1 MQMRCPHC
9 HNPVEIV
16 NGDPSEDV
24 SCPSCGS
31 CFNLA
36 KDVDTVIGESRMVG
50 HFRLLNRVG
59 QGAFGEVWK
68 AVDSTLDRTVAIKIP
83 RRAHLSEAESQQFLR
98 EARAAAQVRHPN
110 IVSVHEIGRDNGQ
123 IYIVSDFIEGASLD
137 DWLQARALSVRESA
151 ELCAKISESLHHA
164 HEAGIV
170 HRDLKPQNILM
181 DLHGEPH
188 VADFGLAKRDAG
200 EITMTIEGAI
210 LGTPAYM
217 PPEQARGDAHNAD
230 RRSDVYS
237 LGVILFRLLTGELP
251 FRGQRQ
257 MLIVQIL
264 NEDPP
269 GLRKLDAHIPRDMET
284 ICLKCLQKDP
294 VRRYQS
300 AAELS
305 ADLNRWLTGS
315 PVTARPVS
323 RFEHL
328 WRWCRRNPAVAS
340 LTVAVF
346 AVLSAGVA
354 ATSFFSLQSMA
365 RNRELQSQT
374 ERANLK
380 AEEALANARTAQE
393 ERDVAAPKAEE
404 ARRLLY
410 AIRMNIAQTNWEVNR
425 VEVTRELLSRFGSGS
440 PDSDLRNFEWDYWN
454 RLSNSFL
461 LEVGGVHRGLWSVAI
476 SPNGK
481 LIAATGGEPLVRIL
495 DSATGLELHRLAGNV
510 DAIMSV
516 AFSPDGTRLA
526 SASCAGNRKKGDIR
540 IWDTSSGEEVLVVHG
555 DATGFNSVAF
565 SPDGKFLA
573 TGNSDSIPSILDATN
588 GRHLTMFIGHSDVVN
603 CVAFSPDG
611 RRLVSA
617 SGYYGAPGEVKV
629 WDNASGQEL
638 LSLVGHKDPVFGVSF
653 SPDGM
658 QIASASGHY
667 RMRGEIKL
675 WDSLTGQE
683 LRTLK
688 GHDSLVRSVVFSPDG
703 KRLATGSWD
712 QTVKVWNAVSG
723 EDTLTLRGHTRIV
736 NSVCFSPDGRRL
748 FSASFDNT
756 VKVWDAISG
765 QEPFVFAE
773 HTERVNCVAFSPDGQ
788 RLASGSDDC
797 SILVWDGLSGRVQH
811 RLEGHTVPVQSL
823 SFSPDGR
830 WLATASASFG
840 DGGDVRVWDLESG
853 QEVGPYPGMRCV
865 AFSPDGRRLAAAD
878 GNSEMIDLIQI
889 WDKSTHQRLVTLDGD
904 DDSYADSLGFSP
916 DGASLIATYGSGA
929 SIWNLSSGDL
939 RFTLKGHSSN
949 VESAVYSPD
958 GTRIATAS
966 FDKTAKVWHAVSGEE
981 LLTLKGHSDRVD
993 CIMYSPD
1000 GSRLATGS
1008 FDHSVKIWDAENGQE
1023 TLTLKGHIGGINS
1036 IAFSPDGRRIVSAS
1050 EDGTVRI
1057 WDTRQWTPELRAEYE
1072 ALSFIKFLKDQGH
1085 VPNEWEHI
1093 ILSDEAISPHARQ
1106 RALEFAEQ

>member
-16 NGDPSEDV
+16 DNDPSGDV

-68 AVDSTLDRTVAIKIP
+68 ALDSTLDRAVAIKIP

-137 DWLQARALSVRESA
+137 DWLKARPLSVRESA
-151 ELCAKISESLHHA
+151 ELCAKIAESLHHA

-217 PPEQARGDAHNAD
+217 PPEQARGDAHQAD

-269 GLRKLDAHIPRDMET
+269 SLRKLDAHIPRDLET

-294 VRRYQS
+294 ARRYQS
-300 AAELS
+300 AAEFS
-305 ADLNRWLTGS
+305 ADLRRWLTGS

-328 WRWCRRNPAVAS
+328 WRWCRRNPAVAF

-354 ATSFFSLQSMA
+354 ATSFFALQSTA
-365 RNRELQSQT
+365 RNKDLQSQT
-374 ERANLK
+374 GRANLK

-393 ERDVAAPKAEE
+393 ERDVAATKAEE

-410 AIRMNIAQTNWEVNR
+410 AIRMNFAQTNWEANR
-425 VEVTRELLSRFGSGS
+425 VEVTRELLSRFGSES
-440 PDSDLRNFEWDYWN
+440 ADSDLRNFEWDFWN
-454 RLSNSFL
+454 RLSNSCL
-461 LEVGGVHRGLWSVAI
+461 LEIGGVQRGLWSVAI
-476 SPNGK
+476 SPDGK
-481 LIAATGGEPLVRIL
+481 QIAATGGEPLVRIF
-495 DSATGLELHRLAGNV
+495 DSATGQELHRLNGNV
-510 DAIMSV
+510 DAIMCV
-516 AFSPDGTRLA
+516 VFSPDGTRLA
-526 SASCAGNRKKGDIR
+526 SASSAGNRKTGDIR

-588 GRHLTMFIGHSDVVN
+588 GRLQTMFIGHSDVVN

-611 RRLVSA
+611 LRLASA

-629 WDNASGQEL
+629 WDIASGQEL
-638 LSLVGHKDPVFGVSF
+638 LQLVGHDDPVFGLSF
-653 SPDGM
+653 SPDGT

-675 WDSLTGQE
+675 WDSETGQE
-683 LRTLK
+683 IRTLK
-688 GHDSLVRSVVFSPDG
+688 GHQSLVRSAVFSPDG
-703 KRLATGSWD
+703 KRLASGSWD
-712 QTVKVWNAVSG
+712 QTVKVWNVSTG
-723 EDTLTLRGHTRIV
+723 EETLTLRGHTGIV
-736 NSVCFSPDGRRL
+736 NSVRFSPDGRRL
-748 FSASFDNT
+748 LSASFDNT
-756 VKVWDAISG
+756 VKVWDAIVG

-773 HTERVNCVAFSPDGQ
+773 HKERVNCVAFSPDGQ
-788 RLASGSDDC
+788 QLASGSDDC

-811 RLEGHTVPVQSL
+811 RLEGHTVPVQDL

-830 WLATASASFG
+830 WLAAASSRFG
-840 DGGDVRVWDLESG
+840 DDGDLRVWDLRSG
-853 QEVGPYPGMRCV
+853 KEVRQYPGMRCV
-865 AFSPDGRRLAAAD
+865 AFSPDGSRLAAAD
-878 GNSEMIDLIQI
+878 GNSETIDLIQI
-889 WDKSTHQRLVTLDGD
+889 WDTSTHQKLITLDGD
-904 DDSYADSLGFSP
+904 DNSYADSLGFSP
-916 DGASLIATYGSGA
+916 DGTRLIATYGSTA
-929 SIWNLSSGDL
+929 SIWNCESGDL
-939 RFTLKGHSSN
+939 LFTLEGHSSN

-966 FDKTAKVWHAVSGEE
+966 YDKTAKVWDAAGGQE
-981 LLTLKGHSDRVD
+981 LFTLKGHSDRVD
-993 CIMYSPD
+993 RIVFSPD

-1036 IAFSPDGRRIVSAS
+1036 VAFSPDGKRIVSGS

-1057 WDTRQWTPELRAEYE
+1057 WDARSWTPELRADHE

-1085 VPNEWEHI
+1085 VPEEWEHLI
-1093 ILSDEAISPHARQ
+1093 SLDATISPSARQ
-1106 RALEFAEQ
+1106 RALELVKE